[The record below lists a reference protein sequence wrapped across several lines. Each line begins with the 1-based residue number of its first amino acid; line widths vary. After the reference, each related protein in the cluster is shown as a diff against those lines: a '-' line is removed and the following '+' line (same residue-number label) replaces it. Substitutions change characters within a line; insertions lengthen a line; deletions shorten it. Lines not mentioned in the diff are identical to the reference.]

1 MATTIT
7 NPDQITGAQA
17 ESVPAPNYTNIV
29 AYNCIQTFYVDPDA
43 VAKSSTCS
51 LTSVDLYFKPKVGSS
66 GTAVPSVQIGICEIE
81 NDEPNLAKVY
91 AESIVSVPSD
101 RINYGFDDASVLTN
115 FKFNTPL
122 HVQSGK
128 WYGLVVVFPEN
139 TWFEMWVNRQG
150 DALVG
155 TNTASSGSNA
165 VKDGK
170 FYQTG
175 QYVEGTTNVFKAL
188 SDTDLKFAIKV
199 AKYTAN
205 SASVNVYNKHYE
217 FFTINDRTGTFIG
230 GELVYANTANA
241 TGTVAIASGNNIIK
255 GSGTTFT
262 NLVVGDY
269 LTAVSNAT
277 HHQTLKIA
285 AISNATYMTV
295 TDKPRWSNSVSN
307 YKIAPVGKVFYKN
320 ELSNFMYL
328 VDSSAN
334 TSLRFTAG
342 QYIVGDVSNAS
353 ANVKSIDILKVD
365 RFNYKAPVNLPS
377 SAELSCNW
385 VFSYLDG
392 ANYRIDDTKAKKVD
406 FRLDAV
412 QDVKDYKGRILSR
425 SAEVLEAFL
434 SGAFRKSVHFV
445 KNLKIKKPTDD
456 IYDTPAVP
464 ADELDILVYEN
475 MCGTSAAALSTDSRG
490 VSIDTEVAGNGLAD
504 ARHITT
510 KVTFAN
516 NRFAEDVRMYMTA
529 YRPVGTD
536 IQVYAKL
543 QNSGD
548 SETFD
553 DKSWSPLSY
562 VQNGANYSSTE
573 DETDL
578 IEYELGLPQYSS
590 TANTLAG
597 TFTSNGTNII
607 VYSGSDANTHILPN
621 DVFRFYN
628 PLIADNWQVAV
639 CTASNTTSVTA
650 GALIG
655 SNVNVLGAG
664 FKVDRLKYYNTAFN
678 NIQTA
683 NVSRYYTKSLVE
695 FDKFDS
701 MQIKIVFYADTPNK
715 VPKIDQIQVIGVS
728 A

>member
-1 MATTIT
+1 MTNSIT

-17 ESVPAPNYTNIV
+17 TSTPVPNYTTIN
-29 AYNCIQTFYVDPDA
+29 AYNCIQTFYLDPDA
-43 VAKSSTCS
+43 VAKSSACS
-51 LTSVDLYFKPKVGSS
+51 LTSVDLYFKPKVGST
-66 GTAVPSVQIGICEIE
+66 GTPVPSVQIGICEIE

-91 AESIVSVPSD
+91 SGSIVSVPSD

-128 WYGLVVVFPEN
+128 WYGIVVVFPEN
-139 TWFEMWVNRQG
+139 TWFQTWVNRQG

-170 FYQTG
+170 FFQSG
-175 QYVEGTTNVFKAL
+175 QYVEGASNVFKAL
-188 SDTDLKFAIKV
+188 SDTDLKFAVKV

-205 SASVNVYNKHYE
+205 TASVDVYNKNYE
-217 FFTINDRTGTFIG
+217 FFTINDRTGTFVG

-241 TGTVAIASGNNIIK
+241 TGTVAIASGNNIIL
-255 GSGTTFT
+255 GTGTTFT
-262 NLVVGDY
+262 SLVVGDY

-277 HHQTLKIA
+277 HHQTLQIA
-285 AISNATYMTV
+285 AIANATQMTV
-295 TDKPRWSNSVSN
+295 ADKPRWSNSVSK

-320 ELSNFMYL
+320 ELANFMYL

-334 TSLRFTAG
+334 VGLKFLTN

-385 VFSYLDG
+385 VFAYSNGSHYI
-392 ANYRIDDTKAKKVD
+392 IDDTKAKKID

-425 SAEVLEAFL
+425 SLEVSEAYL
-434 SGAFRKSVHFV
+434 SGTSRKSVHFV
-445 KNLKIKKPTDD
+445 KNLAIKKPTDD
-456 IYDTPAVP
+456 IYDTPSVP

-475 MCGTSAAALSTDSRG
+475 MCGNSSVAYATDTRG

-504 ARHITT
+504 ARHITS

-529 YRPVGTD
+529 YRPTGTD

-543 QNSGD
+543 QNSSD

-553 DKSWSPLSY
+553 EKSWTPLTY
-562 VQNGANYSSTE
+562 VDNGANYSSTE
-573 DETDL
+573 DETNL
-578 IEYELGLPQYSS
+578 IEYELGLPEYSP

-607 VYSGSDANTHILPN
+607 EYSTTDANTHILPN
-621 DVFRFYN
+621 DVFRFYS
-628 PLIADNWQVAV
+628 PLFPDNWQVAV
-639 CTASNTTSVTA
+639 CTDSNNTTITA

-655 SNVNVLGAG
+655 SNTNVLGSG

-678 NIQTA
+678 NIQSD
-683 NVSRYYTKSLVE
+683 NVSRYYSKSLVE
-695 FDKFDS
+695 YDKFDS